1 MFAKFFNWLL
11 GRTETDFYR
20 SRERF
25 IYSFWNGER
34 VVHADPQ
41 VLYTRIAEHGPE
53 LSIDL
58 KVGRS
63 PMKGAK
69 ESHERAIQTI
79 RDAFGFKAP
88 PADNPLECADTL
100 TQLEV
105 EQELNKFLSW
115 CEELK
120 KKLPPTLTTAAAAS
134 PNGASLPAAAPPTPS
149 GLASGSTVTAANTE
163 PPGPSPT
170 GPELPSEPSTR
181 ILTIT
186 EPTPTARDKPS

>member
-1 MFAKFFNWLL
+1 MFARFFNWLL
-11 GRTETDFYR
+11 GRTEADFYR

-88 PADNPLECADTL
+88 PADNPLECTDVL

-120 KKLPPTLTTAAAAS
+120 KKLPPMPTTAGAAS
-134 PNGASLPAAAPPTPS
+134 RNGASSPAAAPPTPS
-149 GLASGSTVTAANTE
+149 GSVSGSTATAVSTE

-170 GPELPSEPSTR
+170 EPALPSEPLTQEST
-181 ILTIT
+181 TT
-186 EPTPTARDKPS
+186 EPTPTAMDRPS